1 MGLHGSHTQEA
12 TTKMTSNMGR
22 WAPYYDTITRIMT
35 LGQERAI
42 RAASIAIAGIKP
54 GDSVLEVG
62 CGTGTLTLAAKAQV
76 GSMGKV
82 YGIDIAPEMLAVA
95 RRKAARQNLD
105 IVFGPGRI
113 EDIPFP
119 DSQFDAVLCSFMIH
133 HFPDDNVRQKG
144 FAEVQRVLKPNGR
157 LLIVDLE
164 PPTGL
169 PMSHLAAL
177 LYGRQMMQNNNRKL
191 LPMMTTAGFVDI
203 SIQTK
208 FKVIAFIQGRAHKN

>member
-1 MGLHGSHTQEA
+1 MRLHGSHTHDGA
-12 TTKMTSNMGR
+12 PKMTSNMGR

-42 RAASIAIAGIKP
+42 RAASIEIAGVKP
-54 GDSVLEVG
+54 GDTVLEVG
-62 CGTGTLTLAAKAQV
+62 CGTGTLTLAAKARV

-82 YGIDIAPEMLAVA
+82 YGIDVAPEMLAVA

-119 DSQFDAVLCSFMIH
+119 DNQFDVVLGSFMIH
-133 HFPDDNVRQKG
+133 HFPGDDVRRKG

-164 PPTGL
+164 PPTGF
-169 PMSHLAAL
+169 PMNHLAPL

-191 LPMMTTAGFVDI
+191 LPMLEAAGFIDI
-203 SIQTK
+203 AMQTQ
-208 FKVIAFIQGRAHKN
+208 FKVIAFILGTAHKA